1 MTATQFPVAS
11 LRSVDIATPDLARS
25 ERFYRDVWGL
35 DVVERGEDGPVLLAA
50 TGTDHHVL
58 ALHPGDRPALLSV
71 TFRAAGAENLAA
83 IAEAASRA
91 GATILRPP
99 APNAGPDGGTML
111 VLREPQGSTIRVVH
125 GDRRKVE
132 PAKHDQRRP
141 VPSRLAHVNI
151 NSRDV
156 DALSRFYEAALGFK
170 LTDRSKM
177 MAFLRTNADHH
188 AVVLAEAPVDGLN
201 HVAFLMPDLEAVMRG
216 SGRMVDHGHPIGWG
230 VGRHGPGDN
239 VFAYFLDPTGVVI
252 EYTAEVL
259 QVDDGY
265 RVRGPSEWTWPPGRT
280 DHWGI
285 APAKPEIVKA
295 AQLAVPFGDE
305 AGSLGNMNP

>member
-1 MTATQFPVAS
+1 MTPKRFPVAA
-11 LRSVDIATPDLARS
+11 LRSVDIATPDLTRS
-25 ERFYRDVWGL
+25 EAFYRDTWGL
-35 DVVERGEDGPVLLAA
+35 DIVERADGGPVLLAA
-50 TGTDHHVL
+50 SGADHHVL
-58 ALHPGDRPALLSV
+58 ALHPGERPALLSV
-71 TFRAAGAENLAA
+71 TFRAAEADDLAPIAGAAVA
-83 IAEAASRA
+83 A
-91 GATILRPP
+91 GATVLQ
-99 APNAGPDGGTML
+99 APGPNRGPDGGTAL

-125 GDRRKVE
+125 GDRRRAEAPRDPVG
-132 PAKHDQRRP
+132 RP

-156 DALSRFYEAALGFK
+156 DALARFYEAAFGFR

-201 HVAFLMPDLEAVMRG
+201 HIAFLMPDLESVMRG
-216 SGRMVDHGHPIGWG
+216 AGRLVDHGTPIGWG

-239 VFAYFLDPTGVVI
+239 VFAYFVDPTGVVV

-265 RVRGPSEWTWPPGRT
+265 RVRGPSEWIWPPGRT

-285 APAKPEIVKA
+285 APPKPDHVKA
-295 AQLAVPFGDE
+295 AQLAIPFGRGVPPPGRTD
-305 AGSLGNMNP
+305 A